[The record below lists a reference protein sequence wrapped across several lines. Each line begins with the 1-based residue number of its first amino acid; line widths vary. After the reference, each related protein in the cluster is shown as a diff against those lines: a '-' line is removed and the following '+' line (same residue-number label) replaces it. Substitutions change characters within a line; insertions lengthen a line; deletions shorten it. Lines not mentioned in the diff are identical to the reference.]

1 MGAASMSIKRWISN
15 KNTAIYTMGFYSAVK
30 KSAVMKFANELSC
43 IWSSLVRQPRPRWTN
58 AVYSLLLWKHFPGL
72 NKLLSDQCLLYSV
85 GPWKNTVRSADDVD
99 LACELSEGSLKVFK
113 DDIGDV
119 HAMFWKRKWFW
130 SVKAE
135 ASAVITKR
143 LAPLKRN
150 LALLG
155 QFTLISSYWETS
167 YH

>member
-72 NKLLSDQCLLYSV
+72 NKLLSDQCSLCSV
-85 GPWKNTVRSADDVD
+85 GPWKNTVRSADDVG
-99 LACELSEGSLKVFK
+99 LAC
-113 DDIGDV
+113 DGDV
-119 HAMFWKRKWFW
+119 HVMFWKRKWFW